1 MLQLLVYKVLQNP
14 HHVIAPEGCYWGTSV
29 PRPHTFD
36 PSKIYQIQHWSPDC
50 KNPSKLSR
58 KCFLRGTQLNSEK
71 LHKRRPVKPK
81 LNECYLCIRY
91 VMQKSRCAMDKV
103 KCMPY
108 SSQEFSQGAGDSWL
122 VWRQNYGY
130 LSSHRGLSLLLGR
143 YSFPIPLLIWP
154 MPLSPR
160 RTISAAEWLLQW
172 TTVADKPCGERPS
185 QNPSRTASR
194 WQPSV
199 P

>member
-1 MLQLLVYKVLQNP
+1 MLQLLVYKVPQNP
-14 HHVIAPEGCYWGTSV
+14 HHICAPEGRYWRTSV

-36 PSKIYQIQHWSPDC
+36 PSKMYQIQHWSPDC

-58 KCFLRGTQLNSEK
+58 KCSLRGTWLNSEE

-81 LNECYLCIRY
+81 LNECYLCTRY
-91 VMQKSRCAMDKV
+91 VMQSCAVQRIRWNACHTPHKS
-103 KCMPY
+103 
-108 SSQEFSQGAGDSWL
+108 SQGAGDSWL

-143 YSFPIPLLIWP
+143 YSFPIPLLIWR

-160 RTISAAEWLLQW
+160 RTISVAKWLLQW
-172 TTVADKPCGERPS
+172 TRMADKPCGERPS